1 MQLRWEALGEAGVVK
16 EENVLA
22 LEQAS
27 ILASNLNWGL
37 TFSLPF
43 HSLEKATQ
51 RKTEK
56 RLTLA

>member
-37 TFSLPF
+37 TFSLP
-43 HSLEKATQ
+43 
-51 RKTEK
+51 
-56 RLTLA
+56 